1 MANDKRTFAPRP
13 WVRRRGTYGGAVPT
27 SRHFSRGFGH
37 NPFMDNETV
46 LPLVLYG
53 TTAVYVIAGL
63 LSMISRPNV
72 YDQIGQGGLSD
83 VREDRVARDA
93 LSDRS
98 VRLAAERAESEQ
110 DVRQM
115 LQARNARLER
125 DGLPPVDVE
134 AELLRLDILAANQPD
149 DRAEDLVEEV
159 RQLTIARNE
168 RRARQGLELLDVDD
182 EIQRAMGELELV
194 GSAPAASARGD

>member
-1 MANDKRTFAPRP
+1 
-13 WVRRRGTYGGAVPT
+13 
-27 SRHFSRGFGH
+27 
-37 NPFMDNETV
+37 MDNETV

-53 TTAVYVIAGL
+53 TTAVYVVSGL
-63 LSMISRPNV
+63 LSMISRPNL

-83 VREDRVARDA
+83 VREDRVASDA
-93 LSDRS
+93 LRERS

-125 DGLPPVDVE
+125 DGQPPLDVE

-194 GSAPAASARGD
+194 GSAPAASARED